1 MFPKRVRAKKVS
13 VPYRVSYKKKR
24 VLTETST
31 GIFSSNRYSDFRA
44 NAQNIHA
51 VTLM

>member
-1 MFPKRVRAKKVS
+1 MFPKRVLAKKVS
-13 VPYRVSYKKKR
+13 VPYRASYKKSVYLRKPLQ
-24 VLTETST
+24 VF
-31 GIFSSNRYSDFRA
+31 FSSNRYSDFRA